1 MPIQHEGRVEEQR
14 CPSCGKLRPLDWYV
28 PASED
33 CWKCRSIANPVFKT
47 KSESADIARIRR
59 NIRNDKRKAVKR

>member
-1 MPIQHEGRVEEQR
+1 MP
-14 CPSCGKLRPLDWYV
+14 KLRPLDWYV

-33 CWKCRSIANPVFKT
+33 CWKCRSIANPVFKD

-59 NIRNDKRKAVKR
+59 NIRNDKRKAVR